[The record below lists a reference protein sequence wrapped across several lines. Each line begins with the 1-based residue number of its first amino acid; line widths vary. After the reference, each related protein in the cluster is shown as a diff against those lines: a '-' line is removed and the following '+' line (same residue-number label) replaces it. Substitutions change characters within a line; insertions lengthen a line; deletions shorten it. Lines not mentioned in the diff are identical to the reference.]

1 MAALRR
7 AAGRPKP
14 PLSCGAEHAATSPR
28 GAYFGRTRASSSSR
42 ASFAKYFVPFRF
54 VVCYVC
60 SLPLIRFVLCFR
72 TLVRAD
78 FLANPCDFLATPSWA
93 GRVGVA
99 ARRVWRYVFFGR
111 QRFRDRPAFPPALNF
126 VRIFFSQGEG
136 GRAFCPALFFLSFF
150 AENVWWAALQ
160 FRLQRPYEWIMR
172 VVEVPGGFSGSLRAN
187 EPVNVPRD

>member
-78 FLANPCDFLATPSWA
+78 FLANPRDFLATPPWA

-99 ARRVWRYVFFGR
+99 VRRVWRYVFFGR
-111 QRFRDRPAFPPALNF
+111 QRFLDRPAFNLFALTLFAFFFAGRGKGRF
-126 VRIFFSQGEG
+126 VPSYFSYRFSLKMLG
-136 GRAFCPALFFLSFF
+136 GR
-150 AENVWWAALQ
+150 
-160 FRLQRPYEWIMR
+160 R
-172 VVEVPGGFSGSLRAN
+172 FSSAVSDRMS
-187 EPVNVPRD
+187 R